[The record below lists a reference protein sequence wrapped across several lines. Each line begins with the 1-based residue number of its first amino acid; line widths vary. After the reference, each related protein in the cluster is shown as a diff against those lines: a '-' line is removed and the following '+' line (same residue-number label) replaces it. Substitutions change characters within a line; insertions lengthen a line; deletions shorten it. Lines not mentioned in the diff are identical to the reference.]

1 MTAIKVNDVFTSKGR
16 SEAKFNATVLMVT
29 DLPEGTFITYKTKY
43 LNWGS
48 AVSTVKTTLKDT
60 FLLYYE
66 KKATFFETSKAYQY
80 RDAWVKDIYYPQEI
94 FTVSFPVTPSYREM
108 ARAVVIKSDGTR
120 YMTMLTKGDFESMK
134 EVPKR

>member
-1 MTAIKVNDVFTSKGR
+1 MTAIKVNDVFTNRGR
-16 SEAKFNATVLMVT
+16 SEAKFDATVLMVT
-29 DLPEGTFITYKTKY
+29 DLPEDTFITYRTKR
-43 LNWGS
+43 LSWGNLI
-48 AVSTVKTTLKDT
+48 STVETASKDS
-60 FLLYYE
+60 FLIYYK